1 MVVWKHEV
9 LELIKKIRGG
19 KAISVDC
26 IPDTFVSTPYL
37 MKLLQLDMK
46 VIGIAE
52 RLENEG
58 GYRLT

>member
-1 MVVWKHEV
+1 V

-37 MKLLQLDMK
+37 KKLLIIDDK
-46 VIGIAE
+46 VTEIAE
-52 RLENEG
+52 KLESDG
-58 GYRLT
+58 GY